1 MKTLAFF
8 LLFVLTG
15 CGMVTSTVKTPTG
28 DVYEVTS
35 KSDALVEYN
44 KGDTKFIVDNRG
56 RPGLFERTLE
66 LMLLRSNVDVN
77 VGDDKD
83 K

>member
-1 MKTLAFF
+1 MKILA
-8 LLFVLTG
+8 LLSMLILAG
-15 CGMVTSTVKTPTG
+15 CSMVTSTVKTPTG
-28 DVYEVTS
+28 DIYEIVS
-35 KSDALVEYN
+35 KQNALVEYN
-44 KGDTKFIVDNRG
+44 KGDIKFIVDNRG